1 VARLGILLIME
12 KPEPQPKY
20 DVGVIGAGQLARM
33 MAQAAI
39 ALGLRL
45 RLFAQSATDGAALIW
60 PDVEIG
66 SPDDPDA
73 VAAFASE
80 CGIVTFD
87 HELVPQA
94 SLDRLTHNSTK
105 MRPGPS
111 TLAYAQDKRWQRER
125 FAQLGFPVPPFRIVK
140 SAQEVAA
147 FAIDWGWPLALKTS
161 YGGYDGRGTWRVEN
175 PNDATTLIASLSTN
189 TRDLIVE
196 RWIPI
201 EREIAVMVARS
212 PSGQI
217 ATYPVVQTLQ
227 IDGICREIVAPA
239 ALTVAQT
246 NRVIDL
252 TCEIAK
258 AIDLTGMMAVEF
270 FVAGEDILINEIA
283 TRPHNSG
290 HYTIEGCT
298 TSQFEQH
305 LRAVMDWPLGATDLR
320 FDSVVTVN
328 ILGGSN
334 AEEPRAGLP
343 EALAIEGVHIHL
355 YGKGARPGRKLG
367 HVTAVGTDPNEVRG
381 RAWRAAEKLTGE
393 PAEVAK

>member
-1 VARLGILLIME
+1 ME
-12 KPEPQPKY
+12 RVEMQPTY
-20 DVGVIGAGQLARM
+20 DVGIIGAGQLARM

-39 ALGLRL
+39 PLGLRL
-45 RLFAQSATDGAALIW
+45 RLFAQSAIDGAALIW

-87 HELVPQA
+87 HELVPST
-94 SLDRLTHNSTK
+94 SLERLMQNNTTL
-105 MRPGPS
+105 RPGPS
-111 TLAYAQDKRWQRER
+111 TLAFAQDKRWQRER
-125 FAQLGFPVPPFRIVK
+125 FADLGFPVPPFGVVK
-140 SAQEVAA
+140 SVQDVAT

-161 YGGYDGRGTWRVEN
+161 YGGYDGRGVWRIEN
-175 PNDATTLIASLSTN
+175 PNDVTTLLASLSSN
-189 TRDLIVE
+189 TRDMIVE

-227 IDGICREIVAPA
+227 VDGICREIVVPA
-239 ALTVAQT
+239 ALSVAQS
-246 NRVIDL
+246 NRAIDL
-252 TCEIAK
+252 ACEIAK
-258 AIDLTGMMAVEF
+258 AIDLTGVMAVEF
-270 FVAGEDILINEIA
+270 FVAGDDVLINEIA

-320 FDSVVTVN
+320 FACVVTVN
-328 ILGGSN
+328 LLGGSN
-334 AEEPRAGLP
+334 AREPRAGLP
-343 EALAIEGVHIHL
+343 KALAIAGVHVHL

-367 HVTAVGTDPNEVRG
+367 HVTAVGTDLNDVRE
-381 RAWRAAEKLTGE
+381 RAWRAAEILTGE

>member
-1 VARLGILLIME
+1 ME
-12 KPEPQPKY
+12 KAELQPTF
-20 DVGVIGAGQLARM
+20 DVGIIGAGQLARM

-39 ALGLRL
+39 PLGLRL

-73 VAAFASE
+73 VAAFASA

-87 HELVPQA
+87 HELVPRA
-94 SLDRLTHNSTK
+94 SLDRLIQNNTT

-111 TLAYAQDKRWQRER
+111 TLAFAQDKRWQRER
-125 FAQLGFPVPPFRIVK
+125 FAQLGFPVPPFEVVK
-140 SAQEVAA
+140 SVQDVAA

-161 YGGYDGRGTWRVEN
+161 YGGYDGRGVWRIEN
-175 PNDATTLIASLSTN
+175 PIDTATLLASLSTN
-189 TRDLIVE
+189 TRDIIVE

-217 ATYPVVQTLQ
+217 ATYPVVQTVQ
-227 IDGICREIVAPA
+227 VEGICREVGAPA
-239 ALTVAQT
+239 SLTNAQSS
-246 NRVIDL
+246 RAIDL
-252 TCEIAK
+252 ASEIAK

-270 FVAGEDILINEIA
+270 FVAGDDILINEIA

-320 FDSVVTVN
+320 FDNVVTVN
-328 ILGGSN
+328 LLGGSN
-334 AEEPRAGLP
+334 AQEPRMGLP
-343 EALAIEGVHIHL
+343 EALAIEGVHVHL

-367 HVTAVGTDPNEVRG
+367 HVTAVGSDLNEVRG
-381 RAWRAAEKLTGE
+381 RASRAAEILTGE
-393 PAEVAK
+393 PAEVSK